1 MFLSYV
7 KQLLSIEKSNLFDLN
22 NFLLLLLLLTVFSWA
37 LVSDRVLTSVQSEQA
52 SQAEKGK
59 FVKVVVSLFI
69 NSMEK

>member
-7 KQLLSIEKSNLFDLN
+7 KQLLSIEKSNLSDLN
-22 NFLLLLLLLTVFSWA
+22 NFLLLLLLLTVFCCA

-59 FVKVVVSLFI
+59 VRVVVSLFI